1 MVLLQKVM
9 EYFLD
14 AFSHWTFLSFTDNN
28 TKNENANRQNV
39 GKENYRTR
47 KKVWWRGDTQ
57 VETSLKK
64 SQQFFHSL
72 SSLGNKEYS
81 ALNFT
86 YSFVVCECSCYIQHH
101 QDRHQY
107 HRKHFTVIIA
117 SGSEARTMKCSC
129 SIADAHLSKTMC
141 CCTLYNLQCVSYF
154 TCLFITYTHLRT
166 IPLCHHCT
174 RQFQFLEKVI

>member
-1 MVLLQKVM
+1 MVLLQEVM

-14 AFSHWTFLSFTDNN
+14 AFPHWTFLSFTDNN
-28 TKNENANRQNV
+28 TKNENANIQNV

-86 YSFVVCECSCYIQHH
+86 YSFVVCECSCYIQDALYHH
-101 QDRHQY
+101 QDRHQH

-141 CCTLYNLQCVSYF
+141 CCTIYSVSPISLVFLLHTHIYAPF
-154 TCLFITYTHLRT
+154 HYAITV
-166 IPLCHHCT
+166 
-174 RQFQFLEKVI
+174 QSSFSSW